1 MKRLVFDFDVI
12 SPFAYLAFEQLPQV
26 LEGCSYEV
34 EYRPVLFAALL
45 QAHANKGPAEI
56 EPKRQWTFRHV
67 HWLAHQHGVPMQTPA
82 VHPFN
87 PLPVLRLLVAS
98 AGSAENAAPN
108 RRVVQA
114 AFRHVW
120 VGGGDP
126 NDLQRLRALRES
138 IQPAIDPAIDP
149 DSDTVK
155 SRLRH
160 NTTRALADGVF
171 GVPTLSLDGRPFW
184 GLDALPMVRDA
195 LLGGVWFNGPGWD
208 AAATPPPGIVRGR

>member
-1 MKRLVFDFDVI
+1 MKRLVFHFDVI

-26 LEGCSYEV
+26 LQGCSYEV

-45 QAHANKGPAEI
+45 QAHAHKGPAEI

-87 PLPVLRLLVAS
+87 PLPVLRLLVAGA
-98 AGSAENAAPN
+98 AGAENAAPN
-108 RRVVQA
+108 RRAVEA

-120 VGGGDP
+120 LGGGDP
-126 NDLQRLRALRES
+126 GDAQRLQALREQV
-138 IQPAIDPAIDP
+138 QPDIDP
-149 DSDTVK
+149 DGDIAK
-155 SRLRH
+155 HRLRH
-160 NTTRALADGVF
+160 NTSQALADGVF
-171 GVPTLSLDGRPFW
+171 GVPTISLDGRPFW

-195 LLGGVWFNGPGWD
+195 LLGGDWFDGPGWD
-208 AAATPPPGIVRGR
+208 AATTPPPGVVRDR